1 MPDRRYGYISR
12 TLTRRNF
19 YKLIPGLLCRAGQV
33 VAAAAARL
41 VQVRPAERITVR
53 GGGGVVDYRGGHYW
67 DYLYCGLPY
76 GGPTDRGSEGNEGRR
91 GASHEFI
98 FVNHNV
104 L

>member
-1 MPDRRYGYISR
+1 MPDGRYGYISR
-12 TLTRRNF
+12 TLAGRNF

-33 VAAAAARL
+33 VAEAGAGASPWRGLRCAAVAAL
-41 VQVRPAERITVR
+41 WITVAAIS
-53 GGGGVVDYRGGHYW
+53 G

-76 GGPTDRGSEGNEGRR
+76 GAPTDRSTEGNEGRR

-104 L
+104 HLY